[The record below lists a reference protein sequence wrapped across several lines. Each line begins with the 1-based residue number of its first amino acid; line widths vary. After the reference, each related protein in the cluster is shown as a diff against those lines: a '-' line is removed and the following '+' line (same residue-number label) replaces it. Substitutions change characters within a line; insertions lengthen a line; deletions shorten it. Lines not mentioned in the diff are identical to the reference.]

1 MPSVVRWEGPQKFAP
16 RLLLRRVFQQASS
29 RGIHFFDLD
38 SFCGNTT
45 YRVIGEPIALD
56 SFGKKENRMARS
68 LQIEITLESRL
79 DEIPATIGKLQS
91 DPELLS
97 RIEGR
102 EAAFLIALREALVN
116 AITHGNRNERS
127 RRVYVQY
134 TCEPDNALSIS
145 IRDEGDGF
153 EPRTVLTPKD
163 IGVDRGWG
171 IFLMISCMD
180 EVRFRKNGSEVYMHM
195 KGRNKP

>member
-1 MPSVVRWEGPQKFAP
+1 M
-16 RLLLRRVFQQASS
+16 
-29 RGIHFFDLD
+29 
-38 SFCGNTT
+38 
-45 YRVIGEPIALD
+45 IGEPIAID

-79 DEIPATIGKLQS
+79 DEIPATIGKLRS

-127 RRVYVQY
+127 RRVYVHY
-134 TCEPDNALSIS
+134 TCEPDNALSIA

-153 EPRTVLTPKD
+153 EPRTVLAPKD
-163 IGVDRGWG
+163 IGRDRGWG
-171 IFLMISCMD
+171 IYLMISCMD
-180 EVRFRKNGSEVYMHM
+180 EVRFRKSGTEVYMHM